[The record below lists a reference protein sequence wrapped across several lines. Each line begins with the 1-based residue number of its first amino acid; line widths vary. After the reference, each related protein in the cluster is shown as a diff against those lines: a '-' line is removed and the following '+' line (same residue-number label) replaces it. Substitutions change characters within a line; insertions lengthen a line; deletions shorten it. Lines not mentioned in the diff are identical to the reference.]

1 MRAPKHIILPT
12 RPASRQSLLA
22 AGVTPRTLRTHLTSG
37 TLVTVRY
44 GVYVSAE
51 HWPAEVAEQHQVRA
65 RAETVVLPD
74 AVISHNSAALVWG
87 LPTPGFDAWW
97 ETPPTITLPSEGH
110 RSRRGPARHVRGSF
124 AAGDVVADDQGYPVT
139 SLART
144 AVDLALGRELPGAL
158 VLFDAAARTI
168 IGSMVS
174 SPRRHHY
181 AHGPLVDQVRVMFD
195 GAAAS
200 KRTVRLAAPI
210 KWFDPARESP
220 AESLSAGHMIIA
232 GLPLPSCQ
240 AELRTEAGR
249 FYPDFYWKDRRLI
262 GECDGA
268 VKYREPAG
276 YVAEKEREQA
286 LRDLGYRI
294 VRWQAREIMTEPH
307 RVVERIARALDA

>member
-1 MRAPKHIILPT
+1 MVLPT
-12 RPASRQSLLA
+12 RPATRQSLLA
-22 AGVTPRTLRTHLTSG
+22 TGVTPRTLRTHLTAG

-44 GVYVSAE
+44 GVYVAAE
-51 HWPAEVAEQHQVRA
+51 HWPMDAAEQHKVRA
-65 RAETVVLPD
+65 RAETVVIPE

-87 LPTPGFDAWW
+87 LPTPSFDAWW
-97 ETPPTITLPSEGH
+97 ETPPTVTLPSEGH

-124 AAGDVVADDQGYPVT
+124 AVGDVVADAQGYPVT
-139 SLART
+139 SPART
-144 AVDLALGRELPGAL
+144 AADLALGRDLPEAL
-158 VLFDAAARTI
+158 VLFDAAARSI

-174 SPRRHHY
+174 NPRRQHY
-181 AHGPLVDQVRVMFD
+181 ALGPLVDQAREMFR

-210 KWFDPARESP
+210 TWLDPARESP